1 MQKDIS
7 ISGNT
12 VYGTSNYVTNFTEL
26 NESDPAEQQGNYLA
40 LYFKDATEGK
50 TVKVKLTKEA
60 TLTDDGIFIGLIKS
74 NTQTITVTID
84 NGEPQVLKLS
94 GLTLK
99 QK

>member
-1 MQKDIS
+1 M
-7 ISGNT
+7 
-12 VYGTSNYVTNFTEL
+12 
-26 NESDPAEQQGNYLA
+26 A
-40 LYFKDATEGK
+40 LYFKEATDGK